1 MELIKQKYELLKN
14 TKSDINEHLETLFDY
29 ATNCESVL
37 ELGVRGCVSS
47 YAFAYGLLNNN
58 KSNKHLM
65 MNDLT
70 ECDIKQLLH
79 YAKKTDLNIK
89 YKWINDLE
97 LEVKHNYD
105 LVFIDTYHIYGQLKR
120 ELNKF
125 ASITNK
131 YIIMHDTEVDKINGE
146 CLRNNWIPEQMA
158 YITGIPVEEHKLGL
172 QKAIDEFLLNNPEWK
187 IKKIYDNNNGL
198 TILQKGKEN
207 PF

>member
-14 TKSDINEHLETLFDY
+14 TKSDINEHLETLFNH
-29 ATNCESVL
+29 AKECETVL

-58 KSNKHLM
+58 KQTKHLM

-79 YAKKTDLNIK
+79 YSKKTDLNIK

-97 LEVKHNYD
+97 LEVKQNYD

-125 ASITNK
+125 STITNK
-131 YIIMHDTEVDKINGE
+131 YIILHDTEVDKIHGE
-146 CLRNNWIPEQMA
+146 CLRNGWNPAQMA
-158 YITGIPVEEHKLGL
+158 YITGIPIEEHKEGL
-172 QKAIDEFLLNNPEWK
+172 QKAVDEFLLNNPEWK
-187 IKKIYDNNNGL
+187 IKIVYNNNNGL
-198 TILQKGKEN
+198 TILHKG
-207 PF
+207 

>member
-14 TKSDINEHLETLFDY
+14 TKSDINEHLETLFKY
-29 ATNCESVL
+29 SKECETVL

-47 YAFAYGLLNNN
+47 YAFSYGLLNNN
-58 KSNKHLM
+58 KQTKHLM

-79 YAKKTDLNIK
+79 YSKKTDLNIK

-97 LEVKHNYD
+97 LEVKQNYD

-125 ASITNK
+125 STITNK
-131 YIIMHDTEVDKINGE
+131 YIILHDTEVDKIHGE
-146 CLRNNWIPEQMA
+146 CLRNGWNPEYMA
-158 YITGIPVEEHKLGL
+158 RVTGIPIEEHKEGL
-172 QKAIDEFLLNNPEWK
+172 QKAVDEFLLNNPEWK
-187 IKKIYDNNNGL
+187 IKIVYNNNNGL
-198 TILQKGKEN
+198 TVLHKG
-207 PF
+207 

>member
-1 MELIKQKYELLKN
+1 MELIQKKYNDLKH
-14 TKSDINEHLETLFDY
+14 TKSDINEHLATLYLY
-29 ATNCESVL
+29 AKECQTIL

-47 YAFAYGLLNNN
+47 YAFALGLLRND
-58 KSNKHLM
+58 KQTKHLM

-125 ASITNK
+125 APYTNK
-131 YIIMHDTEVDKINGE
+131 WIILHDTEVDKIHGE
-146 CLRNNWIPEQMA
+146 CLRNGWNPEQMA
-158 YITGIPVEEHKLGL
+158 YITGIPVEEHKEGL
-172 QKAIDEFLLNNPEWK
+172 KKAIDEFLLNNPEWK
-187 IKKIYDNNNGL
+187 IQIVYNNNNGL
-198 TILQKGKEN
+198 TILEKCHL
-207 PF
+207 PR